1 MVAVFWLVG
10 LALAAQVPAAGSS
23 SVAAP
28 AAWLVHRFPARYRV
42 SIAVAPARNTLDL
55 SATSSYRQQ
64 VLIPVPVSDERQTV
78 GPVTHS
84 AGQLQVGSLDGQRVL
99 YLESSRPIGPFSLEF
114 EIQTSETVV
123 DWSLVT
129 TIRPY
134 DRTSVDYRRY
144 TGALAGWIE
153 PDNARIRQISGSL
166 RAQAA
171 DALDYAR
178 RAYAWLQANLEW
190 RDVQGGGIDGIDG
203 ILARGYGDCGCLSSV
218 YLSLLR
224 AAGIPARFKVG
235 GMVEADGGFANH
247 MWTEFLL
254 EGYGW
259 IPADPSMFNGADNPC
274 IGFEPATH
282 LYFNRGDSFQNPFGH
297 ELPVLQTVGYW
308 YRYEGGAPRGEF
320 SLGKTLTLTRL
331 AVAERAAVFNNPAA
345 LAAGRAVLAAASTAA
360 RAAAGQASLESS
372 SLLDEAALAAV
383 QAVAAGAEYAMLDSL
398 RARGYAPNWY
408 GWYYYHFTSQELT
421 PYRAAA
427 VLIAPRTVD
436 ARYRAAGYACFYD
449 DPSATWYA
457 LVLLATPPP
466 GR

>member
-1 MVAVFWLVG
+1 MANSIRRCRATMVAVFWLVG

-190 RDVQGGGIDGIDG
+190 RDVQGGGIDGIV
-203 ILARGYGDCGCLSSV
+203 ILSSFDPDEYRV
-218 YLSLLR
+218 REAGYPLS
-224 AAGIPARFKVG
+224 A
-235 GMVEADGGFANH
+235 
-247 MWTEFLL
+247 
-254 EGYGW
+254 
-259 IPADPSMFNGADNPC
+259 PADLAGRDADLVLAGRFVDERRTAAQLDDRDAQGTGHLQRFFRIRRKNPGPSAAFHH
-274 IGFEPATH
+274 I
-282 LYFNRGDSFQNPFGH
+282 
-297 ELPVLQTVGYW
+297 
-308 YRYEGGAPRGEF
+308 PRG
-320 SLGKTLTLTRL
+320 
-331 AVAERAAVFNNPAA
+331 
-345 LAAGRAVLAAASTAA
+345 
-360 RAAAGQASLESS
+360 
-372 SLLDEAALAAV
+372 
-383 QAVAAGAEYAMLDSL
+383 
-398 RARGYAPNWY
+398 
-408 GWYYYHFTSQELT
+408 
-421 PYRAAA
+421 
-427 VLIAPRTVD
+427 
-436 ARYRAAGYACFYD
+436 
-449 DPSATWYA
+449 
-457 LVLLATPPP
+457 
-466 GR
+466 